1 MKRVLAAIAISS
13 ISIPLAMA
21 QETRVEQRQEN
32 RETRQE
38 NRQDA
43 QQNRAQNQRQEVRE
57 DRREARQA
65 RAEQRL
71 DNRSQYYTNETWG
84 QLDPWLQRNNVTPMG
99 RVAQAAGAA
108 VGAAEKAVNTATDI
122 ANRANNQANAR
133 YGFTNPNGPGENGW
147 FYDYYSYSPTY
158 YSAPANGSTVYGSAT
173 RYYDLNNDGQYE
185 SLNVF
190 RDTDSN
196 ASYDAYDRY
205 DFGDAD
211 KSDTAANPKADDLI
225 DSPEDASRHTVSGKV
240 YASKAAKV
248 NGVQNLIVRLS
259 EPKVDDAKGDAAKRD
274 AAKGDSAQASVV
286 DIGPVSMW
294 KDRPLQVDVA
304 LTATGPVERVGDKRI
319 LIAETV
325 KIGDAKEVSIARGAP
340 KIEGQVVDV
349 TTTEIKGK
357 SHTLA
362 VVEAESKRQLVDLGP
377 TDNLKVKVEPQTKIV
392 VQGVPV
398 RVRNHSIVQAERVSL
413 NGQDAI
419 TIRRW

>member
-1 MKRVLAAIAISS
+1 MKRLLAAIAISS
-13 ISIPLAMA
+13 VAIPLASA
-21 QETRVEQRQEN
+21 QEPRVEQRQEN
-32 RETRQE
+32 RQD
-38 NRQDA
+38 NRQDNRQET
-43 QQNRAQNQRQEVRE
+43 QQNRAQNQRQEARE
-57 DRREARQA
+57 DRRDARQA
-65 RAEQRL
+65 RTQQRL

-84 QLDPWLQRNNVTPMG
+84 QLDPWLKRNNVTPMG
-99 RVAQAAGAA
+99 RIAQAAGAA
-108 VGAAEKAVNTATDI
+108 VGAAEKALNTAGDL
-122 ANRANNQANAR
+122 ADRADNQANAR
-133 YGFTNPNGPGENGW
+133 YGYTNPNGPGENGW

-158 YSAPANGSTVYGSAT
+158 YSAPANGTTQYGSAT

-211 KSDTAANPKADDLI
+211 KSDTAASQKADDLT
-225 DSPEDASRHTVSGKV
+225 DSPEDAHRHTVSGKV
-240 YASKAAKV
+240 YASKPAKV
-248 NGVQNLIVRLS
+248 NGAQNLVVRLS
-259 EPKVDDAKGDAAKRD
+259 EPKVDEAKGDNAK
-274 AAKGDSAQASVV
+274 ANSSESPIV
-286 DIGPVSMW
+286 DIGPVSLW
-294 KDRPLQVDVA
+294 KAKPLQVDVA
-304 LTATGPVERVGDKRI
+304 ISATGPIERVGDKRI

-325 KIGDAKEVSIARGAP
+325 QVGDAKEVSIARGAP

>member
-1 MKRVLAAIAISS
+1 MKRLLAAIVISS
-13 ISIPLAMA
+13 VSIPLATG
-21 QETRVEQRQEN
+21 QDTPVEQRQEN
-32 RETRQE
+32 RDNRQEVRQDNRQETQQNRDENQRQE
-38 NRQDA
+38 NRQ
-43 QQNRAQNQRQEVRE
+43 

-65 RAEQRL
+65 RAQQRL

-84 QLDPWLQRNNVTPMG
+84 QIDPWLKRNNVTPME
-99 RVAQAAGAA
+99 RIAQAAGAA
-108 VGAAEKAVNTATDI
+108 VGAAEKALNTATNVAD
-122 ANRANNQANAR
+122 RANNQANVR
-133 YGFTNPNGPGENGW
+133 YGYTNPNSPGEEGW

-158 YSAPANGSTVYGSAT
+158 YNAPANGTTVYGSAT

-185 SLNVF
+185 SLSVF

-205 DFGDAD
+205 DFGDVE
-211 KSDTAANPKADDLI
+211 KSDTAKSNTAKNQKADDLS
-225 DSPEDASRHTVSGKV
+225 DSPEDAHRHTVSGKV
-240 YASKAAKV
+240 YASKPAKV
-248 NGVQNLIVRLS
+248 NGAQNLIVRLS
-259 EPKVDDAKGDAAKRD
+259 ESKSDDAKGDSS
-274 AAKGDSAQASVV
+274 GASIV
-286 DIGPVSMW
+286 DIGPVSLW
-294 KDRPLQVDVA
+294 KDNPLQA
-304 LTATGPVERVGDKRI
+304 KAAITATGPVERVGDKRI

-325 KIGDAKEVSIARGAP
+325 KIGDAQEVTIARGAP

-377 TDNLKVKVEPQTKIV
+377 TDNLKVKVEPQSKIV

-398 RVRNHSIVQAERVSL
+398 RVRNHSIVQAERVSF